1 MSVTTQWTSSAVAT
15 PEVAKKLSTRA
26 FVVGLVAALG
36 SAFGFITG
44 AENFMQAYLVGY
56 LFWLCVTFGCLGWL
70 MIHYIAARGGWGLIG
85 RRIWEAGVANFPL
98 MFVLGL
104 PILFNLPKLYIWARP
119 AAVAADEHLRYV
131 TGAWLS
137 MSGVWGRY
145 IGFFAIW
152 IAMAFLLRRWSAE
165 QDLPENEGK
174 ALPFQWVA
182 APGLVIFAL
191 TSTFL
196 VVDFSMSLDPAWA
209 SSIYGLIFVASSGLA
224 CMALTV
230 IVTATL
236 SNYQPMATL
245 LTRTTLHDY
254 GKWCFAVIMLWAYFS
269 FSQWLI
275 IWAGN
280 LPEEIGFFRIRL
292 QGGWEY
298 ASLFLALFGW
308 AVPWG
313 LLLSQDIKKS
323 TRTLVPIACWIL
335 FMRLF
340 DVFWYVK
347 PSWQA
352 SLHPG
357 QAHLFGITPWD
368 ILLPIAIGGFWLG
381 SFFWNLR
388 QRPLLPLYA
397 PFATQVL
404 EGEHAHD

>member
-1 MSVTTQWTSSAVAT
+1 MSVTTHWTSSAVAT

-26 FVVGLVAALG
+26 FIVGVIASLGAAV
-36 SAFGFITG
+36 GFFNG

-56 LFWLCVTFGCLGWL
+56 VFWLCLSFGCLGWL

-85 RRIWEAGVANFPL
+85 RRIWEAGAANLLL
-98 MFVLGL
+98 MFFLGI
-104 PILFNLPKLYIWARP
+104 PILLNLPKLYIWARP
-119 AAVAADEHLRYV
+119 EAVAADKHLQYV
-131 TGAWLS
+131 TGAWL
-137 MSGVWGRY
+137 GVGAMWERY
-145 IGFFAIW
+145 ILFFAIW
-152 IAMAFLLRRWSAE
+152 GVMVFLLRRWSAQ

-174 ALPFQWVA
+174 QFPFLWVA
-182 APGLVIFAL
+182 APGMVVFAL
-191 TSTFL
+191 TTTFL
-196 VVDFSMSLDPAWA
+196 IVDLCMSLDPKWA

-224 CMALTV
+224 CIAFTV
-230 IVTATL
+230 IVTAVL
-236 SNYQPMATL
+236 SHYQPMATL

-254 GKWCFAVIMLWAYFS
+254 GKWCFAITMLWAYFS

-280 LPEEIGFFRIRL
+280 LPEEITFFMIRL
-292 QGGWEY
+292 QGGWQY
-298 ASLFLALFGW
+298 TSLFVALFGW

-335 FMRLF
+335 FMRFF

-347 PSWQA
+347 PSWQG
-352 SLHPG
+352 SIHPER
-357 QAHLFGITPWD
+357 ANLFGVTPWD
-368 ILLPIAIGGFWLG
+368 IILPIAIGGFWLG
-381 SFFWNLR
+381 LFFWHLR

>member
-1 MSVTTQWTSSAVAT
+1 MSVTTHWTSSAVAT
-15 PEVAKKLSTRA
+15 PEVAKRISTRS
-26 FVVGLVAALG
+26 FLVGVVGALAASVGYLR
-36 SAFGFITG
+36 G
-44 AENFMQAYLVGY
+44 ADNFWQAYLLGY
-56 LFWLCVTFGCLGWL
+56 LFWLCVSFGCLGWL
-70 MIHYIAARGGWGLIG
+70 MIHYIAARGGWGLVA
-85 RRIWEAGVANFPL
+85 RRIWEAGVANLTL

-104 PILFNLPKLYIWARP
+104 PILFNLPKLFIWARP
-119 AAVAADEHLRYV
+119 EAVAASEHLQHV
-131 TGAWLS
+131 TSAWLS
-137 MSGVWGRY
+137 NGAVWGRY
-145 IGFFAIW
+145 IGFFALW
-152 IAMAFLLRRWSAE
+152 IGMGYLLRKWSAL
-165 QDLPENEGK
+165 QDLPENDGRP
-174 ALPFQWVA
+174 LPFQWVA

-196 VVDFSMSLDPAWA
+196 IVDFCMSLDPAWS

-230 IVTATL
+230 IVTAIF

-245 LTRTTLHDY
+245 LTRFTLHDY
-254 GKWCFAVIMLWAYFS
+254 GKWCFAVTMLWAYFS

-280 LPEEIGFFRIRL
+280 LPEEIGFFSVRL
-292 QGGWEY
+292 QGGWQY

-313 LLLSQDIKKS
+313 LLLSRDIKRS

-335 FMRLF
+335 FMRFF

-352 SLHPG
+352 SIHPG
-357 QAHLFGITPWD
+357 QPNLFGVTPWD
-368 ILLPIAIGGFWLG
+368 IVLPIAIGGFWMGL
-381 SFFWNLR
+381 FFWNLR